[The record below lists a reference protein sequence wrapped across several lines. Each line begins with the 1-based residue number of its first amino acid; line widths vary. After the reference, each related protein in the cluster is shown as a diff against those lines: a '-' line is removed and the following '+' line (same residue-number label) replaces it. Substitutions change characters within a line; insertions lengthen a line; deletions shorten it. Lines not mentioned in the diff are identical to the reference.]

1 MPVSLHIWRAGVER
15 FVPFFHCSQNAW
27 SQNRTNISSRN
38 LERDYMIIVFFILL
52 TDLKY
57 CHSFLL
63 AGILMVI
70 SVASNSIKIH
80 LSDGKFAFCCHIAC
94 QILFL

>member
-52 TDLKY
+52 TDLEY
-57 CHSFLL
+57 CHSFIL

-70 SVASNSIKIH
+70 SVANNSIRIH
-80 LSDGKFAFCCHIAC
+80 LSDRKFAFCCHIAC
-94 QILFL
+94 QILLL